1 MNRKILIVLVALC
14 LIIGVGVAGTLM
26 MTGGSEAV
34 GCEVRFDGSSQL
46 RLYRGVDSEDGID
59 VAITDLPFH
68 LTVTEETEGKDI
80 TWYCLEGNNW
90 PESLADYHYVI
101 STGWTLI
108 EKKDEA
114 PIEAVALTG
123 DIVINSEDTQLSANV
138 VDDKTVAE
146 IEDGLSLPQAD
157 ANVSRETYC
166 FDIRGEE
173 EAPTTVTV
181 SGIAEPGCTVNVYH
195 MYDDTDYSRFEILP
209 CTVGADGSVTFTTE
223 SFSEFYFTV
232 DFHNGEKTFSI
243 VGLSS
248 VLLSDVFSQLEIHED
263 ATQAESVVFSDE
275 ALLSVA
281 RQGNGD
287 WLLTSLGA
295 FTTEET
301 LTVTFAD
308 GHQLVMTV
316 TDAVSSPTQRDD
328 NGTYFLGDDW
338 SGVFHLY
345 SYQVLGKLYNQ
356 GICVTWS
363 RYAGSRD
370 LRVYM
375 YDANGADLGNGL
387 ATPIEGGGT
396 HMSFTSPGN
405 KYWFHVF
412 DDNNVSVGYPD
423 STSLS
428 SIDFPAF
435 GAGNRWIK
443 VTAYPL
449 AIGTAADNGY
459 CNISQVS
466 KTSTGT
472 TTRKVVLQVYN
483 KSGGYDD
490 VKTYSKLFPN
500 RESIKSSD
508 LEVSGYNT
516 AQFDVTVEASGD
528 TYTVKLNPKTANI
541 SAIAMPAGLGDR
553 NGVGVTGLRIT
564 GDFYQKE
571 VSGSKRAEARVLM
584 EAQYT
589 MTASVADGYIF
600 AGWYDDNNSGAKLV
614 STDRVYTATVTS
626 LNDIKLYARAV
637 KINPLYV
644 DSYYRA
650 GNGRYGCAWGIAGDP
665 GSFKITFTGSG
676 ITKNYINGSDWYIVA
691 NHSLISDGTGPR
703 DIVIEGITTIT
714 DTNAM
719 AVGTGNPK
727 DTYYGGN
734 GKYYCGTYNLNGD
747 NIPFWKAGVGL
758 DIAALD
764 YVYYDASNKL
774 DGPLWRY
781 GYQWT
786 YSTWT
791 YDITNRSWTE
801 HKHPVAYRGALP
813 GIPIPA
819 DPGRVN
825 FLYKQNPEPGTNSFY
840 LRYYGNGI
848 GVDNVPAMQ
857 VEKDLAY
864 DSYWFTV
871 AGLADLK
878 DENGKIV
885 SRPTRANHTFIGWS
899 TNRHHDPTDTASDD
913 IWTPEKF
920 NQPITSEED
929 FKNRQIEVKA
939 NTILN
944 PERLYA
950 IWQKNT
956 NELIVNFH
964 MNDGSENDI
973 YKTVTYSGNK
983 HHFIATDK
991 PANPTRDGYTFAGW
1005 YYGEDCIDGDEVN
1018 FITHVIYAD
1027 TEIYAKWV
1035 VDITGQSMQSSLG
1048 DKKGSLLLGG
1058 GIKEIKIT
1066 DNNVNDTKGS
1076 WATDKK
1082 VTGVYDAYEEFELK
1096 AVVNDG
1102 YRFIGWYD
1110 SNDVDASGQPTGN
1123 LISTDPV
1130 LKGKAARNSTYY
1142 ARAVEESLLAVD
1154 YYIRLS
1160 NGRFLYSSDWQT
1172 NRKIYGVEVTK
1183 DYANNKNWYLIANYG
1198 LISDGTKAGTVDRV
1212 FKDDTNAMLIGTGNA
1227 NDTFYTG
1234 YNGFKTSY
1242 FQSKDKGHYDF
1253 RYYDYTDS
1261 SGTLWKVPFKLAGV
1275 GLDIVTLNNI
1285 YYDADMR
1292 ANGSQLSGQTWK
1304 YGYQWS
1310 TSYWVY
1316 SIQNGWVEK
1325 TKRWELEDIPV
1336 YEDEGRINFVYEME
1350 TRSGANSF
1358 YLCYHAN
1365 LAGGQVVGNIPATQS
1380 KTKIDEQSY
1389 WFSIAGLYP
1398 KGTQPYCVAGDG
1410 LYTFVGWSTDPNH
1423 DPEDTTGS
1431 DIYTYEKYK
1440 QSVENGNFDWR
1451 QIEVK
1456 LAEGSNSGKVHLFA
1470 IWKKA
1475 SAGDDRT
1482 VTFDLNYL
1490 NSDSVE
1496 GGENPDQTDVSNVW
1510 KVVNVT
1516 KGEIASDPGTP
1527 TRDGYTFAGWYFTRE
1542 NDPGTEYNRANT
1554 PVNNDLVVY
1563 AKWNPD
1569 YVVHYYLN
1577 GTTTKVQ
1584 ADKVVHNN
1592 PVGSKVNET
1601 APDIAGCKFVGES
1614 RDASIVIKYDY
1625 KANAITFYYTKNA
1638 NYTIEYYK
1646 DSVSGEN
1653 YLDKCT
1659 KSGIV
1664 DVVITV
1670 ESGSDY
1676 GQLDYKKPEGY
1687 QSGVLKDTDVK
1698 VRANG
1703 SSVVRVVY
1711 PAGSADYF
1719 VQAYIMDADGQYP
1732 ATATE
1737 SKQIPS
1743 LTNTEVFAPTDT
1755 AYWFSDAEKNAFRFD
1770 SANENNVLSGIV
1782 AGDNSTVLKVYFS
1795 RNQYSLTWVVTKD
1808 DDTAYQVRDT
1818 DKYYYQ
1824 QPVPRPDVNIPDYY
1838 DFDNWAKG
1846 GIDWPDTMPQ
1856 ENVNIAGE
1864 LIRQR
1869 TELVISK
1876 SGMEDGESAI
1886 FTVTGKGLGSGMQV
1900 IVPNGKSF
1908 KITNLPVGESYTV
1921 TEQNGW
1927 SWKYMAQSS
1936 VTCTLTVGKTET
1948 VSFCNVPKI
1957 IKWLTD
1963 EFFVDNKFGIWR

>member
-1 MNRKILIVLVALC
+1 MNRKMLIVLVALC

-34 GCEVRFDGSSQL
+34 GCEARYDGSSQL

-59 VAITDLPFH
+59 VVITDLPFH
-68 LTVTEETEGKDI
+68 LTVTEETEGEDTK
-80 TWYCLEGNNW
+80 WYCLEGKNW
-90 PESLADYHYVI
+90 PESLDDYHYVR

-108 EKKDEA
+108 EKKDET

-157 ANVSRETYC
+157 TNVSRETYC
-166 FDIRGEE
+166 FDISAEE

-181 SGIAEPGCTVNVYH
+181 SGIAEPGCTVMVYH
-195 MYDDTDYSRFEILP
+195 MYDDTDYTRFEILP

-243 VGLSS
+243 GGLSS
-248 VLLSDVFSQLEIHED
+248 VLLSDVFSQLEINED

-275 ALLSVA
+275 TLLSVA

-287 WLLTSLGA
+287 WLLTSLEA

-316 TDAVSSPTQRDD
+316 TDATEDPTQRDTND
-328 NGTYFLGDDW
+328 TYSLGDYRSD
-338 SGVFHLY
+338 GIHYY
-345 SYQVLGKLYNQ
+345 SYQVLGKLYDD

-396 HMSFTSPGN
+396 HMKFTSPGDI
-405 KYWFHVF
+405 YWFYVY
-412 DDNNVSVGYPD
+412 DKNNVSVGYPN
-423 STSLS
+423 STALS

-435 GAGNRWIK
+435 GALNRWIK
-443 VTAYPL
+443 VKAYPL

-459 CNISQVS
+459 CSIRQVS

-472 TTRKVVLQVYN
+472 TNRDVKVQVYN
-483 KSGGYDD
+483 KSGSYDT
-490 VKTYSKLFPN
+490 VKTYSSVLFPN
-500 RESIKSSD
+500 RESIKSTD
-508 LEVSGYNT
+508 IVVSGYNT
-516 AQFDVTVEASGD
+516 AQYDVTVETSGN
-528 TYTVKLNPKTANI
+528 TYIVKLNPKTATVT
-541 SAIAMPAGLGDR
+541 AEAMPAGLGDMK
-553 NGVGVTGLRIT
+553 GDGIT
-564 GDFYQKE
+564 GIRLTGGFYDKD
-571 VSGSKRAEARVLM
+571 VSGSKHADAKFLLNT
-584 EAQYT
+584 QYT
-589 MTASVADGYIF
+589 MTASVASGYIF
-600 AGWYDDNNSGAKLV
+600 VGWYDGDNSGAKLV
-614 STDRVYTATVTS
+614 STNPAYTATLSS
-626 LNDIKLYARAV
+626 LNEITLYARAV
-637 KINPLYV
+637 AINPLYV

-650 GNGRYGCAWGIAGDP
+650 GNGRYGCAWGIDGDP
-665 GSFKITFTGSG
+665 NSFRIDFTGAE
-676 ITKNYINGSDWYIVA
+676 ITKNYMNNCRWYIV
-691 NHSLISDGTGPR
+691 NDHNLISDGTGPR
-703 DIVIEGITTIT
+703 DVTIKGT
-714 DTNAM
+714 NGTEIDTNAM
-719 AVGTGNPK
+719 AVGTNNPK
-727 DTYYGGN
+727 DKFYDTDGRFYY
-734 GKYYCGTYNLNGD
+734 GTYNLNGD
-747 NIPFWKAGVGL
+747 AINFWKAGVGL
-758 DIAALD
+758 DIAALG
-764 YVYYDASNKL
+764 YV
-774 DGPLWRY
+774 RY
-781 GYQWT
+781 QADSQVWTYAYQWT
-786 YSTWT
+786 YSTWR
-791 YDITNRSWTE
+791 YDFPNRTWIET
-801 HKHPVAYRGALP
+801 KHSVSFPPSYMT
-813 GIPIPA
+813 GIPIYE
-819 DPGRVN
+819 DKGRIN

-848 GVDNVPAMQ
+848 GVENVPEMQ

-871 AGLADLK
+871 AGLATDKML
-878 DENGKIV
+878 
-885 SRPTRANHTFIGWS
+885 PTRANHTFIGWS
-899 TNRHHDPTDTASDD
+899 TNRFHDPSNTESDD

-920 NQPITSEED
+920 NREITGDED

-944 PERLYA
+944 PKRLYA

-964 MNDGSENDI
+964 MNDGSQDDI

-983 HHFIATDK
+983 HHFLATDK
-991 PANPTRDGYTFAGW
+991 PADPTREGYTFAGW

-1018 FITHVIYAD
+1018 FITGVIYAD

-1048 DKKGSLLLGG
+1048 DKKGSQLLGG

-1066 DNNVNDTKGS
+1066 DTNVNNIKDPWSTG
-1076 WATDKK
+1076 KK
-1082 VTGVYDAYEEFELK
+1082 ITGVYDAYEEFELK

-1110 SNDVDASGQPTGN
+1110 SNDVDANGQPTGN

-1198 LISDGTKAGTVDRV
+1198 LISDGTKEGTVSRV
-1212 FKDDTNAMLIGTGNA
+1212 HKDDTNAMLIGTGNA
-1227 NDTFYTG
+1227 NDTFYSD

-1261 SGTLWKVPFKLAGV
+1261 SGALWKVPFKMAGV

-1292 ANGSQLSGQTWK
+1292 SSGSKLSGQTWK

-1316 SIQNGWVEK
+1316 SIQNGWVERIK
-1325 TKRWELEDIPV
+1325 NWELEDIPV

-1350 TRSGANSF
+1350 TKPGNNSF

-1365 LAGGQVVGNIPATQS
+1365 LADGQVVCNIPATQS

-1410 LYTFVGWSTDPNH
+1410 VYTFVGWSTDPNH

-1431 DIYTYEKYK
+1431 DIYTYDKYK

-1456 LAEGSNSGKVHLFA
+1456 LAEGSDTGKVHLFA
-1470 IWKKA
+1470 IWKKT
-1475 SAGDDRT
+1475 SPGDGRT

-1496 GGENPDQTDVSNVW
+1496 GGEDPDKTDVSNVW
-1510 KVVNVT
+1510 KVVDVT
-1516 KGEIASDPGTP
+1516 KGQIASDPGTP

-1542 NDPGTEYNRANT
+1542 NDPGTEFDRANT
-1554 PVNNDLVVY
+1554 PVNNNLVVY

-1569 YVVHYYLN
+1569 YVVHYYIEN
-1577 GTTTKVQ
+1577 TTIQVR

-1592 PVGSKVNET
+1592 AVGSKVSET
-1601 APDIAGCKFVGES
+1601 APDITGCKFVGKS
-1614 RDASIVIKYDY
+1614 KDVSIVITNNY
-1625 KANAITFYYTKNA
+1625 KNNEITFYYTKNA
-1638 NYTIEYYK
+1638 DYTVVYYK
-1646 DSVSGEN
+1646 DSVSDAN
-1653 YLDKCT
+1653 YLDQCT
-1659 KSGIV
+1659 VSGTV
-1664 DVVITV
+1664 GVVITV
-1670 ESGSDY
+1670 QSGSGI
-1676 GQLDYKKPEGY
+1676 GQLDYKKPDGY
-1687 QSGVLKDTDVK
+1687 KSGVLQDTDVPVK
-1698 VRANG
+1698 SDN

-1711 PAGSADYF
+1711 PADTADYF
-1719 VQAYIMDADGQYP
+1719 VEAYIMDANGQYP
-1732 ATATE
+1732 ALPTTKTMHA
-1737 SKQIPS
+1737 
-1743 LTNTEVFAPTDT
+1743 LTNTEVFAPTDP
-1755 AYWFSDAEKNAFRFD
+1755 ADWVGDAEKDAFKFD
-1770 SANENNVLSGIV
+1770 RDNENNVIRGIV

-1808 DDTAYQVRDT
+1808 DDTAYQVSDT
-1818 DKYYYQ
+1818 VKYYYQ
-1824 QPVPRPDVNIPDYY
+1824 QAVTKPDVDIPDYY

-1846 GIDWPDTMPQ
+1846 GVNWPDTMPQ
-1856 ENVNIAGE
+1856 ADVNIAGE

-1869 TELVISK
+1869 TDLVISK

-1908 KITNLPVGESYTV
+1908 KITNLPVGERYTV

-1936 VTCTLTVGKTET
+1936 VTCTLTAGKTET